1 MVERGRAGAR
11 FGHTVVRAGGR
22 RYIVGRVTAGGWPS
36 GGDMLVVSMCEG
48 AEVVF
53 AVTAGYGWQ
62 VGQLLFIGYFS
73 TTSV

>member
-1 MVERGRAGAR
+1 
-11 FGHTVVRAGGR
+11 
-22 RYIVGRVTAGGWPS
+22 
-36 GGDMLVVSMCEG
+36 MLVVSMCEG

-73 TTSV
+73 TTRVEQLTSNILQPLECINFI